1 MRFKN
6 GSRNA
11 CVSIPSEMELD
22 VAVTAFQRVILEEDP
37 RRQCHIAARLEENAV
52 EDSMQSLVTIMH
64 RVISLPVR
72 TPKLYEKGI

>member
-22 VAVTAFQRVILEEDP
+22 VAVTAFQRIILEEDP
-37 RRQCHIAARLEENAV
+37 RGQCYIAARLEENAA
-52 EDSMQSLVTIMH
+52 EDSMQSLVTMMH
-64 RVISLPVR
+64 TVISLPLR
-72 TPKLYEKGI
+72 TPKLDEKI